1 MSGADL
7 IDCETFEASG
17 EDGNENDLDES
28 DEMLLG
34 PVEDRVQ
41 PTVARDPGKG
51 PLHRPANSGRQEGAV
66 AAAGNGLDG
75 DTELL
80 AGLGQPFAPV
90 AQVTQCRSP
99 EPFARKFAEH
109 RHDTFGVVS
118 VGRRDCIVKL

>member
-7 IDCETFEASG
+7 IDFETLEASG
-17 EDGNENDLDES
+17 EDGNEGDLDES
-28 DEMLLG
+28 DEVLLR
-34 PVEDRVQ
+34 PLEDRVQ
-41 PTVARDPGKG
+41 SAVARDPGKG
-51 PLHRPANSGRQEGAV
+51 PLHRPADSGRNEDAI

-80 AGLGQPFAPV
+80 AGLGQPFASV

-99 EPFARKFAEH
+99 EPFAGEFAEH

-118 VGRRDCIVKL
+118 VGRRDV